1 MVFSSLLF
9 LFLYLPVVLLLYYI
23 VPRHFRTPVLFLVSL
38 AFYGWG
44 EPVYISIMLFSTMLD
59 YTCGYFAGKY
69 RTLAPK
75 KAKAAVWVSVIINLS
90 MLAFFKYADFFIEN
104 LRVIPGLEDLPAF
117 NIALPIG
124 ISFYT
129 FQSMSYTIDV
139 YRNEAPA
146 QRNLVSFGAYIT
158 LFPQLIAGP
167 IVRYRDI
174 AKDLNDRK
182 ETMEQFGLG
191 VQRFLIGLGKKVLL
205 ANNFGLLWDLYQA
218 QPAQELSVLGAW
230 VGLAGYSLQI
240 YFDFSGYSD
249 MAIGLGRMFGFSF
262 PENFNYP
269 YVATSITDFWRR
281 WHISLSTWFREYV
294 YIPLGGN
301 RKGHMKTY
309 RNLLIVWALT
319 GFWHGASWNFL
330 AWGVYFALLLMLEK
344 AFFIRVLQKLPQW
357 ARHIYTLVLVLFS
370 WALFALPSLPHAFSY
385 IGALFGAGNEM
396 WIDRRGLFG
405 LIYWMPLLAIGILG
419 STPGPKKWANRLFGQ
434 ATGLGAW
441 CQPVFCMLVLVL
453 CTAYLVDASYN
464 PFLYFRF

>member
-182 ETMEQFGLG
+182 ESMEQFSLG
-191 VQRFLIGLGKKVLL
+191 VLRFLIGLG
-205 ANNFGLLWDLYQA
+205 
-218 QPAQELSVLGAW
+218 
-230 VGLAGYSLQI
+230 
-240 YFDFSGYSD
+240 
-249 MAIGLGRMFGFSF
+249 
-262 PENFNYP
+262 
-269 YVATSITDFWRR
+269 
-281 WHISLSTWFREYV
+281 
-294 YIPLGGN
+294 
-301 RKGHMKTY
+301 
-309 RNLLIVWALT
+309 
-319 GFWHGASWNFL
+319 
-330 AWGVYFALLLMLEK
+330 
-344 AFFIRVLQKLPQW
+344 
-357 ARHIYTLVLVLFS
+357 
-370 WALFALPSLPHAFSY
+370 
-385 IGALFGAGNEM
+385 
-396 WIDRRGLFG
+396 
-405 LIYWMPLLAIGILG
+405 
-419 STPGPKKWANRLFGQ
+419 
-434 ATGLGAW
+434 
-441 CQPVFCMLVLVL
+441 
-453 CTAYLVDASYN
+453 
-464 PFLYFRF
+464 